1 MISNNPSWPM
11 PISSLRSY
19 CPSLNYT
26 HPYWKWSSLDS
37 LIVAILSGAQRSG
50 RNWEQSSLVA
60 PYPQHKSC
68 PGNTMM
74 VQDHGERHLGN
85 PLPWLF
91 GLVLPS
97 SLLPLVL
104 QKPSTDTTSS
114 RKPSLT
120 YLLKLSFPLGYL
132 STLCTP
138 PSHQTH
144 CADYVCTSVPRSPPP
159 AQQQIVSLEGSNA
172 IWFISIVQGRGGGSE
187 NVCWVNE

>member
-1 MISNNPSWPM
+1 MELPRLTHSCDTFWSPEEWQELGAIVSSCPLPS
-11 PISSLRSY
+11 
-19 CPSLNYT
+19 T
-26 HPYWKWSSLDS
+26 
-37 LIVAILSGAQRSG
+37 Q
-50 RNWEQSSLVA
+50 
-60 PYPQHKSC
+60 KSC

-91 GLVLPS
+91 DLVLPS

-172 IWFISIVQGRGGGSE
+172 I
-187 NVCWVNE
+187 